1 MFAITVYT
9 DNEKILLFIN
19 QALLED
25 RSFGAFS
32 IHETHNDRYLFVSD
46 NQAPETVVYF
56 TPCYTKEEAIDLAKA
71 GVSVLDVDK
80 IIESMAESD
89 RADFF
94 REVEIGC
101 VDNIFGGVILTR
113 LDSNQNDPLM
123 CDPLPVKFGVLR
135 QTILHP
141 AEYKLLQNGQKPAL
155 NITINT
161 KNTIINHSGTK
172 PD

>member
-9 DNEKILLFIN
+9 YNEKVLLFIN
-19 QALLED
+19 QALLDD

-32 IHETHNDRYLFVSD
+32 IHEIHNNRHLLVSD
-46 NQAPETVVYF
+46 NQATGTLVYF

-161 KNTIINHSGTK
+161 KNTIINHS
-172 PD
+172 

>member
-9 DNEKILLFIN
+9 DNEKILIFIN
-19 QALLED
+19 KTLLED

-32 IHETHNDRYLFVSD
+32 IHETHNDRYLLVSD
-46 NQAPETVVYF
+46 NQAPEILAYF
-56 TPCYTKEEAIDLAKA
+56 TPCYTKDEAINLAKA
-71 GVSVLDVDK
+71 GVSVLDVDE
-80 IIESMAESD
+80 IIESMQECD

-94 REVEIGC
+94 RELENGC

-113 LDSNQNDPLM
+113 LNSNQDDPLM
-123 CDPLPVKFGVLR
+123 CEPLPIKFGVLQ

-141 AEYKLLQNGQKPAL
+141 AEHKLLRNGQSLAI

-161 KNTIINHSGTK
+161 KKMIINHSGAR